1 MFRRLRR
8 FIRRL
13 VSRKKQQPV
22 KPRLRFVVDA
32 RSKEV
37 LATLDKRVQPTFT
50 QLVQIAKAMG
60 QKYGVEVKAISG
72 PRSYSKQ
79 AELYAKGRTKPGSI
93 VTHAK
98 PGYS

>member
-1 MFRRLRR
+1 MFRRLSR

-13 VSRKKQQPV
+13 VSKKKQQPF
-22 KPRLRFVVDA
+22 KPRLRFVLDH
-32 RSKEV
+32 RSKQV
-37 LATLDKRVQPTFT
+37 LGSLDKQVQPTFI
-50 QLVQIAKAMG
+50 QLVQIAKALG
-60 QKYGVEVKAISG
+60 QKYGVEIKAISG
-72 PRSYSKQ
+72 HRSYAKQ